1 MKKRIIDQILDLTL
15 GQILGVVLTIATV
28 GWCSFYFLVVTERPV
43 KSQSGDVPALPKQTE
58 PSGTFTPPP
67 ATVQAT
73 GSARPRILKFAL
85 TLASPED
92 LEVREGDRI
101 EAGKTIADRKK
112 ERERLQQQR
121 ELLRIS
127 LDRIKARTLPVPPNP
142 LPVPSVPPLP
152 DVSYRVEEAAL
163 QKVARAIDLQQQKIN
178 LLQALGDQVPSETF
192 QHEQLKLEELNQAFS
207 TADANLTAAKEARKV
222 QEYEHSL
229 TIARRSEESNQQ
241 ALYAANQQQEYEA
254 QLRDKEFQLAEL
266 QERISNVEKS
276 LVDLT
281 VVTAP
286 YTGTIRRIKWLGQTN
301 NLLQVEVTLAIAE

>member
-28 GWCSFYFLVVTERPV
+28 GWCSFYFLVVTEKPV

-58 PSGTFTPPP
+58 QGGTFTPP

-73 GSARPRILKFAL
+73 GAARPRILKFSL

-92 LEVREGDRI
+92 LGVREGDRI

-121 ELLRIS
+121 ELLKIS
-127 LDRIKARTLPVPPNP
+127 LDRIKARTLPAPPQP
-142 LPVPSVPPLP
+142 LPVPEVLPLP

-192 QHEQLKLEELNQAFS
+192 QHEQLKLEELNQDFS
-207 TADANLTAAKEARKV
+207 TADADLTAAKEARTV

-229 TIARRSEESNQQ
+229 TIARRQEEANQL
-241 ALYAANQQQEYEA
+241 ALYTANQQQEYEA